1 MTARTS
7 TGWLA
12 VLAAVLVI
20 GSLATLLL
28 FQLTAERGPMDAIKV
43 GDTWTFSTEIDH
55 VRYYPNEDIVTYRT
69 DEGGLANFTAT
80 GYAEVTCSDRI
91 ISFIGT
97 MVMDELGNDSI
108 SGYTESEDTITIG
121 IGDPHVTGREMR
133 EAAPEQVTCRG
144 HLADISVTETYDIEV
159 REPDFTRRRPHLNA
173 VKVLRYT
180 DTRLCSDGDD
190 TIDVGFS
197 PDRSRLSINGTVD
210 VPYGVEP
217 VRFKTSSLLAGDTLR
232 VMIDPVIPRF
242 RHAIGCTIET
252 DDGFRAGNLMG
263 SYNLTYGVP
272 AGTSIEDVIVI
283 HDGRQVHPV
292 RLDPNVTRR

>member
-1 MTARTS
+1 MTPRTG
-7 TGWLA
+7 TGRLA

-20 GSLATLLL
+20 GSLAAVLL
-28 FQLTAERGPMDAIKV
+28 FQLTAERGPMDAVKV

-55 VRYYPNEDIVTYRT
+55 VRYYPGEDIVTYRT

-80 GYAEVTCSDRI
+80 SYAEVTCSDRI

-97 MVMDELGNDSI
+97 LVMDELGNDSI
-108 SGYTESEDTITIG
+108 SGYTESADTITIG
-121 IGDPHVTGREMR
+121 IGDPHVTGQQMR

-159 REPDFTRRRPHLNA
+159 RKPDFTQRRPHLNA
-173 VKVLRYT
+173 ADVLRYR
-180 DTRLCSDGDD
+180 DTRLCSDGAD
-190 TIDVGFS
+190 TIDVAFS

-217 VRFKTSSLLAGDTLR
+217 VRFKTSSLLADDTLR
-232 VMIDPVIPRF
+232 VRIDPVIPRF

-252 DDGFRAGNLMG
+252 DDGLRAGDLMG
-263 SYNLTYGVP
+263 SYNLTYRIPPETTV
-272 AGTSIEDVIVI
+272 EDVIVI
-283 HDGRQVHPV
+283 HDGRQAHPV
-292 RLDPNVTRR
+292 RLDPNMTRR